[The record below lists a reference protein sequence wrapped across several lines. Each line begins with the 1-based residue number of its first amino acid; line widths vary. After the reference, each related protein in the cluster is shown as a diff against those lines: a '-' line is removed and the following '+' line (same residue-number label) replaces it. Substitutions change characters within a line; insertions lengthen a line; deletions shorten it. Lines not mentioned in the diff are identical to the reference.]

1 VTGLSDRLL
10 RPKKNSFEEQL
21 EALPLEALPPD
32 VISVALSLALRDIE
46 GALRYVSQYKAAN
59 RGIRS

>member
-32 VISVALSLALRDIE
+32 VIESGSFTGTE
-46 GALRYVSQYKAAN
+46 GH
-59 RGIRS
+59 